1 MTRVREP
8 MLHLRRTI
16 ARRASVLV
24 VIIVALVLVQAV
36 AMLMVVMSQ
45 RAQNTARLD
54 ISEARARYAAD
65 GALQMAVRE
74 FAANT
79 DEDADT
85 AAGSI
90 RAGQIA
96 SGAPMPGPGGTVAA
110 VAIADG
116 TPPESVLTAT
126 ASSGEALALSR
137 VTLRRLATTTDA
149 TPGLYTE
156 LWSLGSSCFSDIN
169 TIDWNAV
176 PGWHTVFA
184 QVDLPYLSGAP
195 VRFAGG
201 PAHNYAVRMTGSI
214 TIPAAGSWTF
224 HLHSDDGALLSINGA
239 VVVDN
244 NGLHSPQWRSGTVTL
259 PAGPATIEVRYHEC
273 TGEHVL
279 RLEWESSGTP
289 RAVVPASAFTC
300 TPKRPV
306 PSVAAVSTIQLW
318 GSGSANGLVIDG
330 FDSRLG
336 PYGGSNMLSGRA
348 VVAIN
353 SAASSAWQMSNLATV
368 RGHALTAPGSTP
380 SAVITA
386 WSGSS
391 ITGTQTAA
399 DVRVLMTLPN
409 LPTGLPAS
417 SGAFTLGGAATLSGM
432 QRFSSVSLWNGA
444 VWTVSGNAVVR
455 CDGDFSLSGN
465 ARIDLPSTA
474 TLTLYI
480 YGNFN
485 VWNTAQINTLTALP
499 PRVRVHIMGSAPTAN
514 ITDSAQVCAYIFNPT
529 GTLNINGTTTP
540 PASLHGLYHGNQL
553 AITDRGT
560 LRADTHWLD
569 AAAMPSSGPAAISVS
584 SVVTV
589 PP

>member
-1 MTRVREP
+1 MTREIEP
-8 MLHLRRTI
+8 PRITSCTKP
-16 ARRASVLV
+16 RRASVLI
-24 VIIVALVLVQAV
+24 VIIVALVLVQAI
-36 AMLMVVMSQ
+36 AMLMVIMSQ
-45 RAQNTARLD
+45 RAQNASRLEV
-54 ISEARARYAAD
+54 SEARARYAAD

-74 FAANT
+74 FATNA
-79 DEDADT
+79 DEDADA

-90 RAGQIA
+90 RAGQIT
-96 SGAPMPGPGGTVAA
+96 SGAAMPGPGSTVAA
-110 VAIADG
+110 VAIAAG
-116 TPPESVLTAT
+116 TPPESVLSAT

-137 VTLRRLATTTDA
+137 ITLRRIASAANA

-156 LWSLGSSCFSDIN
+156 LWSLGSNCFNDIN
-169 TIDWNAV
+169 QINWNAV

-184 QVDLPYLSGAP
+184 QAELPYLTGDPLRA
-195 VRFAGG
+195 AGG

-214 TIPAAGSWTF
+214 TIPVAGSWTF
-224 HLHSDDGALLSINGA
+224 HLYSDDGALLWINGTL
-239 VVVDN
+239 VVDN
-244 NGLHSPQWRSGTVTL
+244 NGLHSPQWRSGTITL
-259 PAGPATIEVRYHEC
+259 PAGQATIDLRYHEC
-273 TGEHVL
+273 SIEHVL

-289 RAVVPASAFTC
+289 RTVVPASAFTC
-300 TPKRPV
+300 TPTRPV

-318 GSGSANGLVIDG
+318 GPGSANGLVIDG

-336 PYGGSNMLSGRA
+336 PYGGSNILSDRA

-380 SAVITA
+380 SSVITA

-391 ITGTQTAA
+391 ITGSQSAA
-399 DVRVLMTLPN
+399 DVRVLMTLPS

-432 QRFSSVSLWNGA
+432 QRYTSVSLWNGA

-485 VWNTAQINTLTALP
+485 VWNTSQINTLTGLP
-499 PRVRVHIMGSAPTAN
+499 PRVRVHLMGSAPTAN
-514 ITDSAQVCAYIFNPT
+514 ITDSAQVCAYIFNPF
-529 GTLNINGTTTP
+529 GTLNITGTTTP

-553 AITDRGT
+553 VITERGT

-569 AAAMPSSGPAAISVS
+569 AAASPSSGPAAISVS